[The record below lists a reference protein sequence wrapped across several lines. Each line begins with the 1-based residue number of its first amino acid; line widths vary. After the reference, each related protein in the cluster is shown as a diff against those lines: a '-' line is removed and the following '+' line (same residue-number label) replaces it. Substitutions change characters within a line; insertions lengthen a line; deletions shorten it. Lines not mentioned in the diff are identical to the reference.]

1 MKQLHRQEK
10 EQFIKLFKQEAID
23 RFEDRLKVLEVF
35 LNFEHHVTV
44 GELTSMIEDS
54 GVSLSSDFVQDTLKL
69 LCCFGFA
76 QKNRFEDGH
85 IRYEHHHLGH
95 HHDHMI
101 CTRCNKIVEFENE
114 ELENLQLTIAESHG
128 FHLLQHKMELYG
140 ICAACMKDHVQI
152 MPLAMTRQG
161 ERVVIKDFTCGSEAR
176 MRLLSMGL
184 RVGDEVQIITNIGK
198 GQMAIAA
205 GFKRYVIGRGLAQ
218 KIRVISIHKN
228 ISSAGKVDEP
238 HAAE

>member
-114 ELENLQLTIAESHG
+114 ELESLQLTIAESHG